1 VETFAQPGT
10 RDPQTLR
17 EQALIGQTF
26 VFTGFFQFA
35 DE

>member
-1 VETFAQPGT
+1 LQAFAQPGT

-26 VFTGFFQFA
+26 VFTGFFQLA
-35 DE
+35 E